1 MSDSDADEPYV
12 HVYTRCMLV
21 CSLYVSDVYE
31 GKDLDTYDSSFI
43 DDEAVE
49 QSDASREDKSD
60 GGATALSDA
69 DEVQDH
75 V

>member
-1 MSDSDADEPYV
+1 MF
-12 HVYTRCMLV
+12 
-21 CSLYVSDVYE
+21 E

-49 QSDASREDKSD
+49 QSDASNEDRSD
-60 GGATALSDA
+60 GVADATNLSDA
-69 DEVQDH
+69 DEIQDQ